1 MMADLKNSQEKDK
14 SEKILRKLKERT
26 KKWKTEEEKKSKY

>member
-1 MMADLKNSQEKDK
+1 MMADLKNSQEDK